1 MLCKSKLN
9 NEDKYESNSKFYIF
23 SLRYIYSDRKLME
36 RSLMSLIFFIFK
48 MLIIPE
54 ALKISKPSCFT
65 ILEFVLIKVIMRFLY
80 VNLVVKYYSFT

>member
-1 MLCKSKLN
+1 
-9 NEDKYESNSKFYIF
+9 
-23 SLRYIYSDRKLME
+23 
-36 RSLMSLIFFIFK
+36 MSLNFFFK

>member
-1 MLCKSKLN
+1 
-9 NEDKYESNSKFYIF
+9 
-23 SLRYIYSDRKLME
+23 
-36 RSLMSLIFFIFK
+36 MSLFFLFYAF

-54 ALKISKPSCFT
+54 APKIRKPSCFT